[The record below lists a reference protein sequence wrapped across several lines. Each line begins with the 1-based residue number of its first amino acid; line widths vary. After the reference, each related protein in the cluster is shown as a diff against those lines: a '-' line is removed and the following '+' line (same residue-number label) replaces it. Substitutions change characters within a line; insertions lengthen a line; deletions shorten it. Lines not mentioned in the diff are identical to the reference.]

1 MRKTLKEQLPA
12 VFTDRMETLLGSEY
26 SAFYNSYDE
35 KTYAGLRMNTL
46 KITAEEYLK
55 LTGQELE
62 PVPGVRQAFTTTE
75 AGNIQKIRFTT
86 PDYIIYKNQVPCF
99 PHRPFL

>member
-35 KTYAGLRMNTL
+35 KTYADAKHDRKTVN
-46 KITAEEYLK
+46 E
-55 LTGQELE
+55 
-62 PVPGVRQAFTTTE
+62 
-75 AGNIQKIRFTT
+75 
-86 PDYIIYKNQVPCF
+86 
-99 PHRPFL
+99 H

>member
-35 KTYAGLRMNTL
+35 KTYRF
-46 KITAEEYLK
+46 
-55 LTGQELE
+55 
-62 PVPGVRQAFTTTE
+62 PGVRQAFTTTE

-86 PDYIIYKNQVPCF
+86 PDYIIYKSQVPCF